1 MGDTLKDRLMGIST
15 NLSAEDDD
23 DDVPPKKK

>member
-15 NLSAEDDD
+15 DMSAEDDD
-23 DDVPPKKK
+23 EDSPAKK